1 MELKIALVVLIVLA
15 LIVAFVILLSGCTA
29 QGNSGQQGTVQG
41 GQPGFPSPQIGN
53 GSGNETAPPSG
64 MANGQAPASGQYGG
78 FNRSRLM
85 VGNLS
90 NLTDAQRQQLFASR
104 MQQMQGACLGK
115 SQGDACFL
123 QGQGGQINGTCS
135 SNNGTL
141 FCSLGGMR
149 NRASYGN

>member
-29 QGNSGQQGTVQG
+29 QDNSGQQGLAAQN
-41 GQPGFPSPQIGN
+41 GQPGSAQ
-53 GSGNETAPPSG
+53 APPAGQPYPPNNTYG
-64 MANGQAPASGQYGG
+64 M
-78 FNRSRLM
+78 FNRSRFGM
-85 VGNLS
+85 GNFS